1 MTNTE
6 GTSNYVW
13 RFFRSGGLDQVRLE
27 TGADLKAL
35 DQLDQKLWAAL
46 SCPTRGL
53 EFDNRTLDLIDT
65 DHDGRIRSPEILAA
79 VRWACAMVKDADTLV
94 KGASTLAISQIEDST
109 AEGMQLAASARQI
122 LKNLGKSE
130 ALEISPDDTA
140 DQVKIFAKTRFNGD
154 GIVPPEATDDGDIA
168 AVMNDIITCFG
179 AETDRSGLPGITL
192 AKLEQFWAAAA
203 AFDAWWKKAEGDAA
217 AILPLGEKTADAVK
231 AFETIKPKIDD
242 YFSRCRL
249 AAFDSRAT
257 GPLNRSEHDYEALSS
272 TVLSRDAAEVA
283 GFPLARVEA
292 GKALPLLDGLNPAW
306 SAAVH
311 AFVTQVVTPVLG
323 ARDRLTAEQW
333 AQLVANFTAFEAWK
347 AAKDGVAVEGLG
359 LPRVRAILASGADG
373 KIKELIDQ
381 DKALEPES
389 TAIAAVDKLVLLNRD
404 LFKLLNNFV
413 AFRDFYSGKKKAI
426 FQTGTLF
433 LDGRSFDLCVRVDDM
448 GKHGALA
455 SLSRTYLMYCDCTR
469 RGSTE
474 KMAIAAGV
482 TDGDSDN
489 LLVGRNGIFYD
500 RHGQDWDAT
509 ISKIVEHPIS
519 IRQAFWSPYKRIGRM
534 IGEQIEKMAASR
546 DKAAQEKAAVVVVDS
561 SQKIEAGKTPAQQ
574 AFDVGKFAGI
584 FAAIGLALGAI
595 GTAFAAVITGFLGLT
610 IWQMPLAVVGVML
623 LISGPSMIIA
633 WLKLR
638 QRNLG
643 PILDANGWAVNTR
656 AKINIVFGRALT
668 SMAQLPAGSERSL
681 EDPFAEKEEPWGRYI
696 FLAVV
701 LLVGVFLWQKGY
713 ISKWMGGA
721 EPAAVTQEKAPVV
734 K

>member
-1 MTNTE
+1 
-6 GTSNYVW
+6 
-13 RFFRSGGLDQVRLE
+13 VRLE

-79 VRWACAMVKDADTLV
+79 VRWACAMVRDADTLV
-94 KGASTLAISQIEDST
+94 KGASTLAISQINDST
-109 AEGMQLAASARQI
+109 AEGKQLAASARQI

-154 GIVPPEATDDGDIA
+154 GIAPPEATDDGDIA
-168 AVMNDIITCFG
+168 AVMKDIITCFG

-217 AILPLGEKTADAVK
+217 AILPLGDKTADAVK
-231 AFETIKPKIDD
+231 AFEAIKPKIDD

-249 AAFDSRAT
+249 AAFDARAT
-257 GPLNRSEHDYEALSS
+257 GPLNRSEKDYEALSS
-272 TVLSRDAAEVA
+272 TVLSGDAAEVA
-283 GFPLARVEA
+283 GFPLAKVEA

-306 SAAVH
+306 SAPVH

-323 ARDRLTAEQW
+323 ARDRLTEEQW
-333 AQLVANFTAFEAWK
+333 VQLVANFAAFEAWK
-347 AAKDGVAVEGLG
+347 AAKEGIAVEGLG
-359 LPRVRAILASGADG
+359 LPRVRAILASGSDV

-389 TAIAAVDKLVLLNRD
+389 TTIAAVNKLVLLNRD

-413 AFRDFYSGKKKAI
+413 AFRDFYTGKKKAI

-469 RGSTE
+469 RGGTE
-474 KMAIAAGV
+474 KMTIAAGV

-546 DKAAQEKAAVVVVDS
+546 DKAAQEKASAGIVDS
-561 SQKIEAGKTPAQQ
+561 SQKLEGGKPATPP

-584 FAAIGLALGAI
+584 FAAIGLAVGAI
-595 GTAFAAVITGFLGLT
+595 GTALVAVASGFLSLT
-610 IWQMPLAVVGVML
+610 IMQMPLAILGAML
-623 LISGPSMIIA
+623 LFSGPSMIIA

-668 SMAQLPAGSERSL
+668 SMAQLPEGAQRSMD
-681 EDPFAEKEEPWGRYI
+681 DPFAEKEKPWGLYL

-701 LLVGVFLWQKGY
+701 LLAGVFLWQKGY

-721 EPAAVTQEKAPVV
+721 EPAPVTQEQVPAV